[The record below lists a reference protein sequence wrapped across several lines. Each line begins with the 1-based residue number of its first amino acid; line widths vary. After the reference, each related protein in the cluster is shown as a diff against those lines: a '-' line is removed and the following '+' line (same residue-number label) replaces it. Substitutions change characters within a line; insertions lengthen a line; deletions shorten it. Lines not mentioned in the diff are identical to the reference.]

1 MTESPSADVVTAA
14 GAEREVAHWR
24 AVVDASEGLFAELG
38 DGARMGLIA
47 RSGFAPAG
55 RRLAGLS
62 AAAAAWS
69 GTPMLAFAAANG
81 RIEVSAETFE
91 GFDMSRLDLLF
102 VADEEARAELA
113 ATPAADALRALKR
126 LIRRG
131 SVMFFVLRTRH
142 ELQEAGYDDL
152 LDSLGLA
159 FLGACR

>member
-1 MTESPSADVVTAA
+1 MTQMASANIVTAA
-14 GAEREVAHWR
+14 GERDVAHWQ
-24 AVVDASEGLFAELG
+24 AVVDASEWLFSELG

-55 RRLAGLS
+55 RRRAGLS
-62 AAAAAWS
+62 AAASACS
-69 GTPMLAFAAANG
+69 GTPMLAFAAAN
-81 RIEVSAETFE
+81 RRVEVTAETFE
-91 GFDMSRLDLLF
+91 GFEMARLDLLF

-113 ATPAADALRALKR
+113 ATPAAEALRALKR

-131 SVMFFVLRTRH
+131 NVMFFVLRARH
-142 ELQEAGYDDL
+142 ELQDAGYDDL